1 MVEYMS
7 TVSTLADAGI
17 AGLTQL
23 LAQSTEEFD
32 ASASNP
38 ADQQLRVFALLNQI
52 LRKVGDNIAQNI
64 GDSPTRATELALL
77 TEDLARTTSR
87 AQFVVAGKLESS
99 AAHTLKEEPLIVLHQ
114 THEHIDAFIDGSIEL
129 PEDSCNAPG
138 TKMLFKD
145 TAEFC
150 KQQLHLSNAQAK
162 HRLLSCELLLP
173 HTGFNGRQIPP
184 RFTVL
189 GDVLDAGSAD
199 PYQISLAARK
209 LISLQPGIAAQ
220 EDPAQTAEIIEYA
233 LADSLIHRNPTGTGQ
248 LFKVFS
254 AQLDETALEQSE
266 KELDLY
272 LGATFKGKQA
282 RGYIWEICTNLPGHE
297 LLSSVATQVV
307 NPRTRFGQ
315 ESGSRQA
322 GATTDAHDSP
332 EATQPQLPGLT
343 LEETP
348 GETLSEAP
356 PIPSWAADPLTPKEE
371 LPRAEFEDL
380 GPNSS
385 SQLESPT
392 LELQPGES
400 PEAARERI
408 KARAVLQ
415 FILDSIRFMA
425 SDDRESSPELPMKP
439 NIDMLVTISWDS
451 LVGKL
456 NDPGITGTNQLVSAG
471 YARRM
476 ACTAN
481 VIPVVLGTQSEP
493 LDLGRT
499 QRFFNRAQRRA
510 MALRDRGCINPGC
523 SMPAHRCEANHIE
536 PWYLG
541 GKTDLTNGGLLC
553 PICHASFHA
562 GHFKIV
568 FVGAIPYVLQNKAL
582 DPEQKLRRNWIFHP
596 GAPAI

>member
-1 MVEYMS
+1 MS
-7 TVSTLADAGI
+7 TVSTLAEAGI
-17 AGLTQL
+17 ADLTQL
-23 LAQSTEEFD
+23 LARSTEEFD
-32 ASASNP
+32 ASASKP
-38 ADQQLRVFALLNQI
+38 VVVQLRVLALLNRI
-52 LRKVGDNIAQNI
+52 LRKVGDDIAQNI
-64 GDSPTRATELALL
+64 GASPTLATELALL

-87 AQFVVAGKLESS
+87 AQFVAAGKLEHSS
-99 AAHTLKEEPLIVLHQ
+99 AHTLREEPLIALHDA
-114 THEHIDAFIDGSIEL
+114 HEHIEEFIDGSIEL
-129 PEDSCNAPG
+129 PQDSCNAPG

-145 TAEFC
+145 TATFC
-150 KQQLHLSNAQAK
+150 KNQLHLSTAQAK
-162 HRLLSCELLLP
+162 HRLSSCELLLP

-184 RFTVL
+184 HFTVL
-189 GDVLDAGSAD
+189 GEVLDAGSAD

-209 LISLQPGIAAQ
+209 LVALQPGIAAQ
-220 EDPAQTAEIIEYA
+220 ENPAEAAEIIELA

-248 LFKVFS
+248 LLKVFA

-272 LGATFKGKQA
+272 LGASFKGKQA

-297 LLSSVATQVV
+297 MLSAVATQVA
-307 NPRTRFGQ
+307 NPRSRFGQ
-315 ESGSRQA
+315 EGGNQQA
-322 GATTDAHDSP
+322 GTATGAQDST
-332 EATQPQLPGLT
+332 EATQPQLPGFT

-348 GETLSEAP
+348 NKAISEAP
-356 PIPSWAADPLTPKEE
+356 PIPSWATDPE
-371 LPRAEFEDL
+371 LL
-380 GPNSS
+380 
-385 SQLESPT
+385 
-392 LELQPGES
+392 PGER
-400 PEAARERI
+400 PEVAQERL

-425 SDDRESSPELPMKP
+425 SDDRENSQDLPMKP

-553 PICHASFHA
+553 PTCHASFHA

-582 DPEQKLRRNWIFHP
+582 DPDQQLRRNWIFHP
-596 GAPAI
+596 GETAL